1 MRGKEQLNM
10 RPIPAKVFSESVFR
24 QPASQNL
31 VNGLIIFLAVCA
43 ILYYGQPILIPI
55 VLAILLSLLLV
66 PCVRALQKLRIPKPA
81 AIISVVCIAFA
92 VLFGLTAVLAT
103 SLTNLAGDL
112 PRYESNLR
120 EKARSLKFATSGGG
134 TIEKAAN
141 VLRDL
146 QTELQQPQQSS
157 LTNYT
162 SDKPIPVEV
171 RESNFG
177 PLDPVISA
185 VAILIHPMTQLG
197 IVILMVVLILFNRED
212 LRNRLI
218 RLGGTGDIHR
228 TTIALDEAGQRL
240 SLLFTTQVLI
250 NGLTGAF
257 IGVALAFIG
266 IPGAVLWGVLTAV
279 MRFVPYVGT
288 LLSAVF
294 PIIIAAAIGEGWT
307 LALITTGIIVTAE
320 LVVGQVLEPLFFGK
334 MTGLSTFAI
343 VASAAFWA
351 ALWGPIGLILA
362 TPLTIGLLV
371 IGRNI
376 ESLNFFDVL
385 LGSEPVLTPDNVFYQ
400 RLLASD
406 PLEAAELADPF
417 LKENRLDGFIN
428 DVAVPGLLLANQ
440 DQLRGVLSIE
450 HQTSLAH
457 SFSEMLDELFIDETD
472 AEKTAVPVLLV
483 SAHGPLNFA
492 ATLAFSALLKTKNV
506 RHEMLPEDVITP
518 GKFPEIDLAHVQFVC
533 LCYLTAPSEAKH
545 NYVLRRLTPLMGD
558 ARVLS
563 VAWSGS
569 ADHLQMQSP
578 ANAVS
583 LLPGTTAK
591 QEEEEQTIKPMIGAA
606 LPA

>member
-1 MRGKEQLNM
+1 M
-10 RPIPAKVFSESVFR
+10 RPIPAKVFSESAFR

-66 PCVRALQKLRIPKPA
+66 PCVRALQKLRIPKSA

-177 PLDPVISA
+177 PLDPVVSA

-307 LALITTGIIVTAE
+307 LALMTTGIIVTAE

-440 DQLRGVLSIE
+440 DQLRGVLSID

-457 SFSEMLDELFIDETD
+457 SFSETLDELFLDEND
-472 AEKTAVPVLLV
+472 AEKAAVPVLLV

-506 RHEMLPEDVITP
+506 RHEMLPEDVIAP

-569 ADHLQMQSP
+569 ADHLHIQSP

-583 LLPGTTAK
+583 LLPGTGAK

>member
-1 MRGKEQLNM
+1 
-10 RPIPAKVFSESVFR
+10 
-24 QPASQNL
+24 
-31 VNGLIIFLAVCA
+31 
-43 ILYYGQPILIPI
+43 
-55 VLAILLSLLLV
+55 
-66 PCVRALQKLRIPKPA
+66 
-81 AIISVVCIAFA
+81 
-92 VLFGLTAVLAT
+92 LFGLTAVLAT

-307 LALITTGIIVTAE
+307 LALMTTGIIVTAE

-417 LKENRLDGFIN
+417 LKENRLDSFLN

-440 DQLRGVLSIE
+440 DQLRGVLSID

-457 SFSEMLDELFIDETD
+457 SFSETLDELFIDETD
-472 AEKTAVPVLLV
+472 AEKAAVPVLLV
-483 SAHGPLNFA
+483 SAHGPLNFS

-583 LLPGTTAK
+583 LLPGTAAK
-591 QEEEEQTIKPMIGAA
+591 QEEITHTADPMIGAA
-606 LPA
+606 MPV